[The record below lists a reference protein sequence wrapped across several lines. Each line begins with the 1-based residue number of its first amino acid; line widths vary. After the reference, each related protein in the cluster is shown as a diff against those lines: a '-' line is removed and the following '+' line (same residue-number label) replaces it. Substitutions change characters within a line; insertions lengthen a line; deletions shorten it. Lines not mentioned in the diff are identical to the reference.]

1 MRVPV
6 HLLSIASCLVLSGLF
21 ASRENWLGM
30 VLVLLAAVA
39 YAVRLV
45 MTTRSDARARAEAAR
60 GPVAATS
67 AEQEQLKAEL
77 REMRE
82 AYERMRR
89 RMLLVAVLVAGIA
102 VISWGWNPPFALALV
117 LFAIPPLVLAWRN
130 ARAVR
135 TIDDGLARA
144 R

>member
-30 VLVLLAAVA
+30 VLVLLAAIA

-45 MTTRSDARARAEAAR
+45 TTTRADARARAEAAR

-67 AEQEQLKAEL
+67 AEQEQLKA
-77 REMRE
+77 
-82 AYERMRR
+82 
-89 RMLLVAVLVAGIA
+89 
-102 VISWGWNPPFALALV
+102 
-117 LFAIPPLVLAWRN
+117 
-130 ARAVR
+130 
-135 TIDDGLARA
+135 
-144 R
+144 